1 MFEGVR
7 KILSKFRR
15 KGGIIGQTVDD
26 LWFFRSSFRFGR
38 DILSTNRFQA
48 SVWAYRSI
56 LKIAENIASVEL
68 LIVQEKGNEEAPVRD
83 RKILNLF
90 DRPNPDYSFREMLK
104 RTAML
109 LDTWGEAFWYL
120 ERKNIAQVP
129 TSMRLLHPR
138 HMRAV
143 TNEKGDLLYWVYREK
158 EKLEP
163 FELVHFKHYNPIA
176 ENNIRGLSP
185 LDVVMLSIEQDFLSS
200 LFNRNF
206 FEQGAVLSGY
216 IKVPETLS
224 DAQFRRLRQ
233 QFEDRHAG
241 VSKAHRIAVLEGGMD
256 FKESQ
261 ITQRD
266 MQFVDMKKITREE
279 IFTAF
284 GTNPVVLGIY
294 EDVKS
299 YEGIKTAHKTFWQE
313 TIIPRLKLMEDT
325 LYHSLFA
332 HIGDGSLYPRF
343 DLANVEALQ
352 EDFDKKVEVAEKL
365 WKMGYPLN
373 EINRRL
379 ELGLAEVPWGDSW
392 WAEPTKVPMGSMDG
406 STGGKAA
413 PPPQPQTKDASKE
426 EFEKIRYWEQF
437 VEDVYTPLEEALQK
451 KVKGFFYRQRVKV
464 LENIRSLPS
473 LKALVR
479 KDYAEI
485 LLDWDGELRELR
497 DILERF
503 YEKAVDHTLE
513 YTSKE
518 IGWTGFAYEPLRKE
532 MLGTLNL
539 RIKTIPEQILRTIKK
554 DLKLAITEG
563 LVQGESINEIQD
575 RVRKVYNMASSRALT
590 IARTETVSAVMSG
603 RMKMFEQAGVKKNMW
618 VTAKDEHVRSSHAQQ
633 DGYIQLVGKKF
644 PNGCRFPGDPTAP
657 AAEVINCRCVLVP
670 VVKDTVFTGREPK
683 VEIGANYAGW
693 MDVMTPA
700 ARKKLEQL
708 GAMDYI
714 KNLEYNDP
722 RLVKVFTR
730 LAPTR
735 IRMTRL
741 SKNTWGEYTPA
752 SGEISL
758 QSAMTSVDR
767 VVSTLFHEMTHLAQA
782 YSGGKRTTSL
792 ANPLP
797 LLRDETKM
805 AKALK
810 EILEKF
816 DYHPSDIQDIF
827 DALFPLYPSFSQ
839 YEKEKMGYERRISLF
854 GTTWRTIWE
863 VSLKGASMSSELVSD
878 RFRYHLTNLWEFQ
891 AVLIEVRAL
900 GILRQGSPLWEL
912 TEAII
917 DDVEDIGL
925 GGAL

>member
-1 MFEGVR
+1 VFEGVR

-26 LWFFRSSFRFGR
+26 LWFFRSSFRFSR
-38 DILSTNRFQA
+38 DILNTNRFQA

-83 RKILNLF
+83 RKILSLF

-120 ERKNIAQVP
+120 ERKNITQIP
-129 TSMRLLHPR
+129 SSMRLLHPR

-143 TNEKGDLLYWVYREK
+143 TNEEGDLLYWVYREK

-163 FELVHFKHYNPIA
+163 FEVVHFKHYNPVA

-185 LDVVMLSIEQDFLSS
+185 LDVVILSIEQDFLSS

-332 HIGDGSLYPRF
+332 DIGDGSIYPKF

-392 WAEPTKVPMGSMDG
+392 WAEPTKVPMGSMG
-406 STGGKAA
+406 EGTGEKA
-413 PPPQPQTKDASKE
+413 PPKPIPKDASKE

-437 VEDVYTPLEEALQK
+437 VEDVYAPLEEALQK
-451 KVKGFFYRQRVKV
+451 KMKGFFYRQRVKV
-464 LENIRSLPS
+464 LEEIRNLPS
-473 LKALVR
+473 LKALIR

-497 DILERF
+497 GILERF
-503 YEKAVDHTLE
+503 YEKAVDRTLE
-513 YTSKE
+513 YTPKE
-518 IGWTGFAYEPLRKE
+518 IGWTGFAYEPLKKE

-539 RIKTIPEQILRTIKK
+539 RIKTIPEQILRTLKR

-563 LVQGESINEIQD
+563 LVRGETVNEIQD
-575 RVRKVYNMASSRALT
+575 RIRRVYNMASSRALT

-603 RMKMFEQAGVKKNMW
+603 RMKMFEAAGIKKNMW
-618 VTAKDEHVRSSHAQQ
+618 VTAKDEYVRSSHALQ

-683 VEIGANYAGW
+683 VEIGANYARW
-693 MDVMTPA
+693 MGVMTPA
-700 ARKKLEQL
+700 AREKMEQL
-708 GAMDYI
+708 GAMDYL
-714 KNLEYNDP
+714 KNLEHHDP

-735 IRMTRL
+735 IRMTKL
-741 SKNTWGEYTPA
+741 PADTLGKYTSA
-752 SGEISL
+752 SGEIFL
-758 QSAMTSVDR
+758 QSALRDVDR

-782 YSGGKRTTSL
+782 YAGGKRIDSL
-792 ANPLP
+792 RQPLP
-797 LLRDETKM
+797 LLRSETKM
-805 AKALK
+805 AKALR
-810 EILEKF
+810 EVLEKF
-816 DYHPSDIQDIF
+816 DYSPADIQSILS
-827 DALFPLYPSFSQ
+827 ALFPPHPAFSN
-839 YEKEKMGYERRISLF
+839 YEEGKLLHEKRISLF

-863 VSLKGASMSSELVSD
+863 VSLKGPTLSSELVSD

-891 AVLIEVRAL
+891 AVLVEVRAL
-900 GILRQGSPLWEL
+900 GILRQGSPLWQL
-912 TEAII
+912 TEAVL
-917 DDVEDIGL
+917 DDIENISL